1 MNNLPIYKI
10 KGNFYFLDNRLNEYR
25 NINNPADILNFNSVD
40 LNDLEIPTEK
50 DKIKV
55 YGVKKWDVI
64 NAIKN

>member
-40 LNDLEIPTEK
+40 LNDLEIPTEEE
-50 DKIKV
+50 KIKV
-55 YGVKKWDVI
+55 YGVKK
-64 NAIKN
+64 